1 MPELPEVE
9 RGRGLAQAVAA
20 GRRIERVWCD
30 DDPIVFDSVTPQRW
44 RRALEGKRVVAA
56 RRWGKQ
62 LWLELDA
69 PPHPLFHF
77 GMTGGFKAP
86 GAAPLQLKSGPRED
100 PPDWPPRFVKI
111 RIHLD
116 DGGEL
121 AMTDGRRLGRILL
134 RDDPEREPP
143 VAKLGFD
150 PLLSMP
156 PPKRFSGMVRARGG
170 NVKSLLL
177 DQSFAAG
184 VGNWIADEVLY
195 QAGIDPRRRA
205 SSLTDAEA
213 RRMRARLAA
222 IVKRAVGANADDSR
236 YPRTWLFH
244 RPLGEAG
251 GCEDRARRAD
261 RARDDRRAHHRLGR
275 RRRSVER
282 QRHRRRLRQASRVLS
297 AGRPTLPHAH
307 SALDSAHGSA
317 HDSAH
322 ARAIRTRRIS
332 WAGHATGLNQ

>member
-9 RGRGLAQAVAA
+9 RGRRLAEAVTA

-30 DDPIVFDSVTPQRW
+30 DDPLVFAGVEPARW
-44 RRALEGKRVVAA
+44 RRTLKGKRVVAA

-62 LWLELDA
+62 LWLELEA

-77 GMTGGFKAP
+77 GMSGGFKTP
-86 GAAPLQLKSGPRED
+86 SSTPLQLKSGPRED
-100 PPDWPPRFVKI
+100 TSVWPPRFVKI
-111 RIHLD
+111 RLHLD

-134 RDDPEREPP
+134 REDPEHEPP

-150 PLLSMP
+150 PLLAMP
-156 PPKRFSGMVRARGG
+156 PPKRFSDLLRGRG
-170 NVKSLLL
+170 SILKSLLL

-184 VGNWIADEVLY
+184 VGNWIADEVLF

-213 RRMRARLAA
+213 RRLRTRLSA
-222 IVKRAVGANADDSR
+222 IVKRAVEANADNSL

-244 RPLGEAG
+244 RRWGKQGDARTTRGERIEHVTIG
-251 GCEDRARRAD
+251 GRTTAWVPD
-261 RARDDRRAHHRLGR
+261 
-275 RRRSVER
+275 R
-282 QRHRRRLRQASRVLS
+282 QR
-297 AGRPTLPHAH
+297 
-307 SALDSAHGSA
+307 
-317 HDSAH
+317 
-322 ARAIRTRRIS
+322 
-332 WAGHATGLNQ
+332 

>member
-9 RGRGLAQAVAA
+9 RGRRLAESVAA
-20 GRRIERVWCD
+20 ERRIDRVWCD
-30 DDPIVFDSVTPQRW
+30 DDPIVFDKASPRRW
-44 RRALEGKRVVAA
+44 RRALEGRRVEAA

-62 LWLELDA
+62 LWLEMEA

-77 GMTGGFKAP
+77 GMTGGFRTPTAV
-86 GAAPLQLKSGPRED
+86 PLQLKSGPRED
-100 PPDWPPRFVKI
+100 PAAWPPRFAKI

-134 RDDPEREPP
+134 RDDPEHEPP
-143 VAKLGFD
+143 IARLGFD
-150 PLLSMP
+150 PLLAMP
-156 PPKRFSGMVRARGG
+156 PPKRFSEMIRARTG

-213 RRMRARLAA
+213 RRVRARLAS
-222 IVKRAVGANADDSR
+222 IVKRAVRANADDSR
-236 YPRTWLFH
+236 YPGTWLFH
-244 RPLGEAG
+244 RRWGKRGDATTASGEPIEHLTIG
-251 GCEDRARRAD
+251 GRTTAWVPSE
-261 RARDDRRAHHRLGR
+261 
-275 RRRSVER
+275 
-282 QRHRRRLRQASRVLS
+282 QR
-297 AGRPTLPHAH
+297 
-307 SALDSAHGSA
+307 
-317 HDSAH
+317 
-322 ARAIRTRRIS
+322 
-332 WAGHATGLNQ
+332 